1 MKKKLFIPIVMGL
14 LLGFG
19 LLPFSCARDPKF
31 YLPKVGQKYSFLPV
45 QMNNT
50 VPVRYV
56 HEDLSGLHLTVR
68 WGGRAVEKDNGNP
81 TLKFYKKDQDTPFYS
96 AAWSD
101 LETAYKTSGCNNEQ
115 IESLDGPMPG
125 VALICDGRIKMSEVA
140 KIEAISDKGEVK
152 FGQSFSTYKRSDD
165 VLAAIVQLY

>member
-14 LLGFG
+14 LLGFW

-50 VPVRYV
+50 APVRYV

-81 TLKFYKKDQDTPFYS
+81 TLKFYKKDQETPFYS
-96 AAWSD
+96 VAWSD